1 MLADTFMS
9 VQTTWAEDLW
19 VFVDPFLAHP
29 LGSTGGRTS
38 PYLMKWITWLS
49 VVARKPF
56 IKLCSFYLYCQCPCS
71 TSGPSPDYSSLVW
84 ARKFLAPSQGPQS
97 FWSNQNSSII
107 NTLSLPLTLILLT
120 QGGWEGQKFWCLFTK
135 GRSDSN
141 DLSCR
146 ILAAKL
152 TMFAAWYCGVVDSC
166 FLRCKTSNFS

>member
-1 MLADTFMS
+1 
-9 VQTTWAEDLW
+9 
-19 VFVDPFLAHP
+19 
-29 LGSTGGRTS
+29 
-38 PYLMKWITWLS
+38 MKRITWLS

-84 ARKFLAPSQGPQS
+84 ARKFVAPSQGPQS

-107 NTLSLPLTLILLT
+107 NTLSLPLTLILQTL
-120 QGGWEGQKFWCLFTK
+120 GGWEGQKFWCLFTK

-146 ILAAKL
+146 ILAAKS
-152 TMFAAWYCGVVDSC
+152 TMFCRVLLRGC
-166 FLRCKTSNFS
+166 RFLLPPLQDFKYLHSASRVQPSMKWH